1 MAVVLASRCGA
12 GRALMGEVMGERRNR
27 RTRPAI
33 RGAAAIMLAGLAGSV
48 SFATAIA
55 PVSAAASPT
64 ARAAPVVLAGY
75 RGSLSAWAESGGRS
89 RGEAPQAYPGANG
102 RIAFVRDGD
111 IFTIEPNTTA
121 LARLTS
127 HGQAS
132 GPRWSPNGQ
141 RIAYI
146 YRGNL
151 WIMNANGSHKFQ
163 VTAAAPRYTD
173 GRPSWSPNGRYLAFV
188 KTQARHGYG
197 YLTRYDTVT
206 HHFASFTDVINPPHL
221 IKIAILASTAVAWAW
236 ARDASGV
243 TYGSFLLYEGT
254 RTQCEAAR
262 FCLNALGFPHQDQ
275 YRNGYPSAEDQHSTP
290 TRLTDPDWYPISP
303 LFSTNV
309 LTTVENCA
317 ASPCTNSGLSLKITG
332 PTILAGAYE
341 GVYSPNGGY
350 IAYAINVRGTP
361 SIFTWNLSPVARFS
375 PVFLTYGTQPDW
387 QPTAPPN

>member
-1 MAVVLASRCGA
+1 
-12 GRALMGEVMGERRNR
+12 MGEVMGERRNR
-27 RTRPAI
+27 RTRPAV
-33 RGAAAIMLAGLAGSV
+33 RGAATIMLAGLVGSV
-48 SFATAIA
+48 SLAVTVA
-55 PVSAAASPT
+55 PASAASSAGPAGQRGSSS
-64 ARAAPVVLAGY
+64 ARAGIDGRL
-75 RGSLSAWAESGGRS
+75 LGG
-89 RGEAPQAYPGANG
+89 APQAYPGANG

-111 IFTIEPNTTA
+111 IFTIEPNGTG
-121 LARLTS
+121 LRRLTGR
-127 HGQAS
+127 GQAS
-132 GPRWSPNGQ
+132 GPRWSPDGQ
-141 RIAYI
+141 QIAYI
-146 YRGNL
+146 YHGNL
-151 WIMNANGSHKFQ
+151 WIMNANGSHKTQ
-163 VTAAAPRYTD
+163 ITAAAPQYTD

-188 KTQARHGYG
+188 KTQGRHGYG

-206 HHFASFTDVINPPHL
+206 HRFASFTDVINPPHL

-303 LFSTNV
+303 SFSTNV
-309 LTTVENCA
+309 VTTVENCA
-317 ASPCTNSGLSLKITG
+317 ASPCTHSGLSLEITG
-332 PTILAGAYE
+332 PTILPGAYE

-375 PVFLTYGTQPDW
+375 PVFLTDGTQPDW
-387 QPTAPPN
+387 QPTPPPTTHPAHHP